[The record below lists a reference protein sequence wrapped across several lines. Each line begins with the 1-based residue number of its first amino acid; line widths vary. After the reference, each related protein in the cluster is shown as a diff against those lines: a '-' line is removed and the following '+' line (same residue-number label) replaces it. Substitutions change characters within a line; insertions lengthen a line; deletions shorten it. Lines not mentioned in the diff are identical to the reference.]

1 MRKFFIF
8 LGLFIVVAFIYS
20 ITLAQFIV
28 ITTFRDFLP
37 GGFYIYIL
45 EIALGLLAV
54 IIAMRIITKEEY
66 AYNKSYWII
75 IMLLNPIIGIIAYFV
90 FARDFRVGRLVK
102 ERSKLANQFFLQ
114 FEEETSPHYQDYAF
128 GDVFS
133 FLHQT
138 TGRSVYDGDTATEI
152 LNNGDQFFPKLLEA
166 IEQAKEY
173 IMMEFYI
180 LRTDL
185 IGKQVLEALQRKA
198 LSGVAC
204 YLIYDHFG
212 SHRHV
217 QKTFLKALKTA
228 GVKVAIFDPQK
239 ISLLNANV
247 NFRNHRKATVIDG
260 HIGFVG
266 GMNLGDEYNHQSK
279 KFGFWR
285 DTHLLVK
292 GNGVTSI
299 QNVFTKDWY
308 YITNEVLEKP
318 LDKSIVSMPGL
329 FAVVESGPD
338 FELSRIRDVY
348 FKMMNQAKKSI
359 KIVTPY
365 LIIEPE
371 MMLTLKIALK
381 SGVQVEL
388 LVPGKHDYA
397 VVGLATRSYYEQLLN
412 YGAKIY
418 EYRNHFVHSKILIID
433 DTMASVGSVNFDP
446 RSFHINF
453 EVTAIF
459 ENPSVANLVQAFEA
473 DKTKSD
479 EIIPEV
485 WRKRGLMKRLIQ
497 GFFNLFSPIF

>member
-8 LGLFIVVAFIYS
+8 LGLFIVVAFVYS

-90 FARDFRVGRLVK
+90 FARDFRVGRLLK
-102 ERSKLANQFFLQ
+102 ERSKLASQFFLQ
-114 FEEETSPHYQDYAF
+114 YEEETHPKYDRYTC
-128 GDVFS
+128 GEIFS
-133 FLHQT
+133 FVHQT
-138 TGRSVYDGDTATEI
+138 TGRSVYDGDTSTEI
-152 LNNGDQFFPKLLEA
+152 LNNGDQFFPRLLAA
-166 IEQAKEY
+166 IEEAKEY

-180 LRTDL
+180 IRTDA
-185 IGKQVLEALQRKA
+185 IGSKILQALKRKA
-198 LSGVAC
+198 QAGVEC

-217 QKTFLKALKTA
+217 KKKILNELKAE
-228 GVKVAIFDPQK
+228 GVKIAVFDPQK

-285 DTHLLVK
+285 DTHLLVR

-308 YITNEVLEKP
+308 YITNQVLEKP
-318 LDKSIVSMPGL
+318 LDRSVIQMPGL

-348 FKMMNQAKKSI
+348 FKMMNQAKHSI
-359 KIVTPY
+359 RIVTPY

-381 SGVQVEL
+381 SGVRVEL

-412 YGAKIY
+412 YGARIY
-418 EYRNHFVHSKILIID
+418 EYQNRFVHSKILIVD
-433 DTMASVGSVNFDP
+433 DAVASVGSVNFDP

-453 EVTAIF
+453 EVTALF
-459 ENPSVANLVQAFEA
+459 ENQSVADLVQSFEE
-473 DKTKSD
+473 DKAKST
-479 EIIPEV
+479 EILPEV